1 MQKEIFMKDEK
12 MVLWFDELDLADIPQ
27 VGGKNASL
35 GEMRRE
41 LIPEGVRIPDG
52 YAVTANAYRYLLKSS
67 GIVEQ
72 MKQLLSDLDTHDLEN
87 LKNRGRQ
94 IRSLIYHSP
103 FPKDLEDEITAAYGK
118 LCEEYGPNTD
128 VAVRSSATAEDLPDA
143 SFAGQQETYLNVTG
157 KEALLEACKKCF
169 ASLFTDRAISYRV
182 DKGFDHLSI
191 ALSIGVQKMVRSDL
205 ATSGVIFSIDT
216 ESGFKDAI
224 LITGSYGLGETVVQG
239 SVNPD
244 EFFVFK
250 PTLKTGHRPIIQKKL
265 GTKEIKMVYA
275 TGVGGEAT
283 ETVPVAQE
291 DCERFCLT
299 DDEILQLA
307 RWTTIIE
314 DHYSAEAG
322 YFKPMD
328 IEWGKDGRTGDLF
341 ILQAR
346 PETVQSQK
354 DVNVLENYVLLESKE
369 PLVTGTSVGAKIGAG
384 PVQVIKS
391 VDEIRN
397 FKKGEVLVTDM
408 TDPDWEPVM
417 KIAAAIVTNKGG
429 RTCHAAIVSRELGV
443 PCIVGTGKGTKA
455 LLGVTHATVS
465 CAEGEVGKV
474 YDGLLKFEVQRINA
488 KNLTRP
494 RTKIMMNVGNPEN
507 AFTLAAIPNDGVG
520 LARLEFIINQFISIH
535 PMALIQF
542 DRVTDAAVRS
552 KIETMTRGYNDRR
565 DFFVDKL
572 AQGVAK
578 IGAAFWPNEVIVRMS
593 DFKSNEYANLIGGT
607 FFEPHEEN
615 PMIGFRGASRYYD
628 EKYRAAFA
636 LECEAMKKVRNEMG
650 LTNVKLM
657 IPFCRTVEEGEK
669 VIKVMADKGLVQGE
683 NGLEIYMMVE
693 IPSNV
698 ILIEDFGKIFDG
710 FSIGSN
716 DLTQLTLGLDR
727 DSAEVAHI
735 FDERNKAVMDLI
747 RIAITKSNKMGKK
760 IGICGQ
766 APSDYPEFAR
776 FLVEC
781 GIDSISLNSDTV
793 IKTTVEILETEK
805 ELNIS

>member
-1 MQKEIFMKDEK
+1 MAERLVI
-12 MVLWFDELDLADIPQ
+12 WFDELQLMDIPQ

-41 LIPEGVRIPDG
+41 LRPKGVNIPDG
-52 YAVTANAYRYLLKSS
+52 FAVTAHAYRYLISS
-67 GIVEQ
+67 AGIKEKIQ
-72 MKQLLSDLDTHDLEN
+72 QILSDLDTHNIEN
-87 LKNRGRQ
+87 LKTRGQR
-94 IRSLIYHSP
+94 IRDLIYQAP
-103 FPKDLEDEITAAYGK
+103 MPKDLEKAIVEAYEK
-118 LCEEYGPNTD
+118 LCEEYGPDAD

-143 SFAGQQETYLNVTG
+143 SFAGQQETYLNIRG
-157 KEALLEACKKCF
+157 KKDLLDACKKCF

-182 DKGFDHLSI
+182 DKGFDHMSV

-205 ATSGVIFSIDT
+205 ACSGVIFSIDT

-224 LITGSYGLGETVVQG
+224 LITGSYGLGETIVQG
-239 SVNPD
+239 TVNPD
-244 EFFVFK
+244 EFYVFK
-250 PTLKTGHRPIIQKKL
+250 PTLRQGFRPIIQKKL

-275 TGVGGEAT
+275 EGKEGEAT
-283 ETVPVAQE
+283 ELVATPIE
-291 DCERFCLT
+291 DRRRFCLN
-299 DDEILQLA
+299 DDEVLKLA
-307 RWTTIIE
+307 QWALIIE
-314 DHYSAEAG
+314 DHYSGQAG

-328 IEWGKDGRTGDLF
+328 IEWGKDGQTGELF

-346 PETVQSQK
+346 PETVQSQR
-354 DVNVLENYVLLESKE
+354 DASVLETYILKEKGRLLVS
-369 PLVTGTSVGAKIGAG
+369 GTAVGSKIGAG
-384 PVQVIKS
+384 PVNIIEDVS
-391 VDEIRN
+391 EIGK

-443 PCIVGTGKGTKA
+443 PCIVGTENGTEVLRNVKE
-455 LLGVTHATVS
+455 ATVS
-465 CAEGEVGKV
+465 CAEGEVGNV
-474 YDGLLKFEVQRINA
+474 YEGVLKYEVQRINA
-488 KNLTRP
+488 KNLDRP
-494 RTKIMMNVGNPEN
+494 KTKIMMNVGNPEI
-507 AFTLAAIPNDGVG
+507 AFQLAAIPNDGVG
-520 LARLEFIINQFISIH
+520 LARLEFIINQHISIH

-542 DRVTDAAVRS
+542 ERVTDEETRR
-552 KIETMTRGYNDRR
+552 KILDLAYGYPNLP

-578 IGAAFWPNEVIVRMS
+578 IAAAFYPNDVIVRMS
-593 DFKSNEYANLIGGT
+593 DFKSNEYANLIGGSY
-607 FFEPHEEN
+607 FEPEEEN

-628 EKYRAAFA
+628 ERYRDAFA
-636 LECEAMKKVRNEMG
+636 LECAAMLKVRNEMG

-657 IPFCRTVEEGEK
+657 IPFCRTVEEGKK
-669 VIKVMADKGLVQGE
+669 VIAVMRENGLIQGE

-698 ILIEDFGKIFDG
+698 ILIEEFGQIFDG

-727 DSAEVAHI
+727 DSYLITHI
-735 FDERNKAVMDLI
+735 FDERNPAVLTLVKEAIAKA
-747 RIAITKSNKMGKK
+747 NQMGKK

-781 GIDSISLNSDTV
+781 GISSISLNSDTV
-793 IKTTVEILETEK
+793 IKTTLDIKETEK
-805 ELNIS
+805 ALGIS

>member
-1 MQKEIFMKDEK
+1 MSDNRLVI
-12 MVLWFDELDLADIPQ
+12 WFDELQLSDIPQ

-41 LIPEGVRIPDG
+41 LIPKGVSIPDG
-52 YAVTANAYRYLLKSS
+52 YAVTAYAYRYLLESA
-67 GIVEQ
+67 GIIEQ
-72 MKQLLSDLDTHDLEN
+72 IKTVLSDLDTHNIEN
-87 LKNRGRQ
+87 LKKRGQKVRE
-94 IRSLIYHSP
+94 LIYNAP
-103 FPKDLEDEITAAYGK
+103 FPDDLTAAIIAAYRK
-118 LCEEYGPNTD
+118 LCEEYGENTD

-143 SFAGQQETYLNVTG
+143 SFAGQQETYLNITG
-157 KEALLEACKKCF
+157 DEALLEACKRCF

-205 ATSGVIFSIDT
+205 AASGVIFSIDT
-216 ESGFKDAI
+216 ESGFKEAV
-224 LITGSYGLGETVVQG
+224 LITGAYGLGETVVQG
-239 SVNPD
+239 TVNPD
-244 EFFVFK
+244 EFYVFK
-250 PTLKTGHRPIIQKKL
+250 PALKQGYRPIVQKKL
-265 GTKEIKMVYA
+265 GTKEIKMIYA
-275 TGVGGEAT
+275 ERRGGEAT
-283 ETVPVAQE
+283 ETVSVPVEQ
-291 DCERFCLT
+291 RRKFCLN

-314 DHYSAEAG
+314 DHYSQQAG
-322 YFKPMD
+322 YYKPMD
-328 IEWGKDGRTGDLF
+328 IEWGKDGRTGELF

-354 DVNVLENYVLLESKE
+354 DASVLENYILLEHKN
-369 PLVTGTSVGAKIGAG
+369 PLVTGTAVGSKIGAG
-384 PVQVIKS
+384 PANIIES
-391 VDEIRN
+391 VEQIMN

-443 PCIVGTGKGTKA
+443 PCIVGTENGTTALKGVKE
-455 LLGVTHATVS
+455 ATVS
-465 CAEGEVGKV
+465 CAEGEIGNV
-474 YDGLLKFEVQRINA
+474 YEGLLKFDVQRVDA
-488 KNLTRP
+488 KNLERP
-494 RTKIMMNVGNPEN
+494 KTMIMMNVGNPEN
-507 AFTLAAIPNDGVG
+507 AFNLAAIPNDGVG

-542 DRVTDAAVRS
+542 DKVTDPAIREKIAAL
-552 KIETMTRGYNDRR
+552 THGYDNRA

-578 IGAAFWPNEVIVRMS
+578 IAAAFYPHDVIVRMS
-593 DFKSNEYANLIGGT
+593 DFKSNEYKNLIGGQY
-607 FFEPHEEN
+607 FEMDEEN

-628 EKYRAAFA
+628 ERYRDAFA

-650 LTNVKLM
+650 LVNAKLM
-657 IPFCRTVEEGEK
+657 IPFCRTVEEGKK
-669 VIKVMADKGLVQGE
+669 VVDLMAEKGLVRGE
-683 NGLEIYMMVE
+683 NNLEIYMMVE

-698 ILIEDFGKIFDG
+698 ILIEEFGKIFDG

-727 DSAEVAHI
+727 DSFLISHI
-735 FDERNKAVMDLI
+735 FDERNQAVMDLI
-747 RIAITKSNKMGKK
+747 RIAITKANKMGKK

-781 GIDSISLNSDTV
+781 GISSISLNSDTV
-793 IKTTVEILETEK
+793 IKTTIDIKETEK
-805 ELNIS
+805 ALGK